1 MLIQLEGL
9 RKTIGILD
17 VFDILIVAFI
27 LYRVY
32 KMLENTRAITL
43 TRGLL
48 ILLLLAIITSWLELH
63 VINWLLQK
71 IVTLLFVALPIVFQ
85 PELRRALEHI
95 GEGGFFKRSM
105 LLNYEEACSLVSELD
120 KAVTKLSSTKTGAL
134 IVLERNMGLNDI
146 CASGIKIDGI
156 VSAEF
161 LLNVFI
167 PNTPLHDGA
176 AIIRGNRLI
185 AAGCLLPLTDDR
197 SLSTELGTRHRAAI
211 GLSEQCDAV
220 VVIVS
225 EETGTISVAE
235 AGRIYRHLDSE
246 QLKQYLM
253 PIFSPRKT
261 TLKEAVLKW
270 RQKK

>member
-1 MLIQLEGL
+1 MGVVIYLLIQLEGL
-9 RKTIGILD
+9 IKTIGILD

-120 KAVTKLSSTKTGAL
+120 KAVTKLSSTKDIINIFILYHQNRIFCPSGF
-134 IVLERNMGLNDI
+134 VLVIL
-146 CASGIKIDGI
+146 SGDQKLLLFQSQIF
-156 VSAEF
+156 VLF
-161 LLNVFI
+161 LYI
-167 PNTPLHDGA
+167 ESWHGMYKDPP
-176 AIIRGNRLI
+176 
-185 AAGCLLPLTDDR
+185 
-197 SLSTELGTRHRAAI
+197 
-211 GLSEQCDAV
+211 
-220 VVIVS
+220 
-225 EETGTISVAE
+225 
-235 AGRIYRHLDSE
+235 
-246 QLKQYLM
+246 
-253 PIFSPRKT
+253 
-261 TLKEAVLKW
+261 VL
-270 RQKK
+270 

>member
-1 MLIQLEGL
+1 MGVVIYMLIQLEGL
-9 RKTIGILD
+9 IKTIGILD

-32 KMLENTRAITL
+32 KM
-43 TRGLL
+43 
-48 ILLLLAIITSWLELH
+48 
-63 VINWLLQK
+63 
-71 IVTLLFVALPIVFQ
+71 
-85 PELRRALEHI
+85 LRRALEHI

-185 AAGCLLPLTDDR
+185 VYCHLLM
-197 SLSTELGTRHRAAI
+197 I
-211 GLSEQCDAV
+211 G
-220 VVIVS
+220 
-225 EETGTISVAE
+225 
-235 AGRIYRHLDSE
+235 H
-246 QLKQYLM
+246 
-253 PIFSPRKT
+253 
-261 TLKEAVLKW
+261 
-270 RQKK
+270 